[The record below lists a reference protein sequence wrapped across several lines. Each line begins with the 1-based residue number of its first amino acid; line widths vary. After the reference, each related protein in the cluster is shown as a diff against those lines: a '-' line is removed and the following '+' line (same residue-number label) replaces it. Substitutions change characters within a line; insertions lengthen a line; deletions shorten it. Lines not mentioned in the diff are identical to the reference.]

1 MSPLKKR
8 LLLVL
13 AGLIAVATAGLC
25 AYVRWGLMGDLPS
38 TASIRELR
46 LEEPLRIYTRDGEL
60 MGEFGAERR
69 APLDYEEFP
78 KPVIQAFLAAE
89 DDRFFEHPGV
99 DWQGI
104 ARAGFVL
111 LTTGEKS
118 QGGSTITMQL
128 ARNVFLTSE
137 RTFTRKA
144 REILLALQIERDM
157 TKEEI
162 LELYLNKIFLGN
174 RAYGVGAAAQV
185 YFGTDV
191 HSLTL
196 AQTALLAGL
205 PKAPSRDNPTAN
217 PQRARDRR
225 DYVLRRMRELEFI
238 SELDFEAAKAEAVA
252 TQTERPLAEVD
263 AHYVGEMVRADL
275 FAQYGDAI
283 YGQGL
288 RVTTTI
294 DAKMQKAAND
304 ALRRALRDYDE
315 RHEYRGPEA
324 KLPVEALSQV
334 SAKADEPRALVD
346 AALDALPTVVG
357 LHPAVVVEF
366 EATPKPRLKVLTRDH
381 ALIDVPAAELEWAAL
396 KPHALRRGDIVRI
409 FKNGEHWRLTQVPVV
424 QGALVA
430 LDPHDGAI
438 RALIGGYD
446 FFEGKFNRVLQAR
459 RQPGSGF
466 KPFLYTAALAYGF
479 TPASVVLDAP
489 VVFDDP
495 ALEDTWRP
503 ENYTG
508 KFYGP
513 TRLRE
518 ALVHSR
524 NLVSIRL
531 LQAIGIPYAR
541 NFAAQFGL
549 APDRMPNDLTL
560 ALGSATYTPLE
571 VARAYAVFAN
581 GGFLVDPHFI
591 REVVRPDGTVLFKA
605 APPVACPECAEAKIE
620 AAAGTP
626 ATPPPSPPPVPGPA
640 ELATLPDGTPLAPRV
655 LEARLVYLMRDMLR
669 EVVTRGTGAK
679 AGELGR
685 GDLAGKT
692 GTTNDEADA
701 WFNGF
706 NSSLVAISW
715 VGFDQ
720 PQPLGRG
727 EVGGR
732 AALPMWMDFMKVA
745 LEGTKEEVP
754 ERPPGLVTV
763 RIDPETGKLAA
774 AGAPDAIFELVPAES
789 LPPPDTEAPIEGE
802 PEPGKVEDLY

>member
-1 MSPLKKR
+1 MSPLAKR
-8 LLLVL
+8 LVLVL
-13 AGLIAVATAGLC
+13 AGLATVAGL
-25 AYVRWGLMGDLPS
+25 ALAGYVRWGLMADLPS
-38 TASIRELR
+38 TASIRELK
-46 LEEPLRIYTRDGEL
+46 LEEPLRIYTGDGKL
-60 MGEFGAERR
+60 VGEFGSERR
-69 APLDYEEFP
+69 APLDYADFP
-78 KPVIQAFLAAE
+78 KPIIQAFLAAE

-99 DWQGI
+99 DWQGLV
-104 ARAGFVL
+104 RAAWVL
-111 LTTGEKS
+111 LSTGDKS

-137 RTFTRKA
+137 RTYTRKA

-157 TKEEI
+157 SKEEI

-185 YFGTDV
+185 YFGADV
-191 HSLTL
+191 HALSL
-196 AQTALLAGL
+196 AQVALLAGL
-205 PKAPSRDNPTAN
+205 PKAPSRDNPSAS
-217 PQRARDRR
+217 PERARDRR

-238 SELDFEAAKAEAVA
+238 SELDHAAAKAEPV
-252 TQTERPLAEVD
+252 TTLTERPPAEVD
-263 AHYVGEMVRADL
+263 AHYVAEMVRAEL
-275 FAQYGDAI
+275 YAQHGDAL

-288 RVTTTI
+288 RVTTTL
-294 DAKMQKAAND
+294 DSRMQIAANE
-304 ALRRALRDYDE
+304 ALRRALRAYDE
-315 RHEYRGPEA
+315 RHAYRGPEA
-324 KLPVEALSQV
+324 RLPPEALSQV
-334 SAKADEPRALVD
+334 TAVGEESRALLD
-346 AALDALPTVVG
+346 ASLDALPTVVG
-357 LHPAVVVEF
+357 LLPAVVVEF
-366 EATPKPRLKVLTRDH
+366 SAAPPKLKVLTREHTLVDLQPPQFEE
-381 ALIDVPAAELEWAAL
+381 APLKAGAL
-396 KPHALRRGDIVRI
+396 KRGDIVRVM
-409 FKNGEHWRLTQVPVV
+409 KEGDRWHLTQVPQV

-430 LDPHDGAI
+430 IDPRDGAI
-438 RALIGGYD
+438 RALVGGYD

-459 RQPGSGF
+459 RQPGSAF
-466 KPFLYTAALAYGF
+466 KPFLYSAALAYGF
-479 TPASVVLDAP
+479 TPASVIVDAP

-531 LQAIGIPYAR
+531 LQAIGIPFAR
-541 NFAAQFGL
+541 NFVAQFGL
-549 APDRMPNDLTL
+549 PAERLPNDLTL

-571 VARAYAVFAN
+571 MARGYAVFAN
-581 GGFLVDPHFI
+581 GGFLVDPYFI
-591 REVVRPDGTVLFKA
+591 AEATLADGTAVFKA
-605 APPVACPECAEAKIE
+605 APPVACAECAEAKIE
-620 AAAGTP
+620 AAA
-626 ATPPPSPPPVPGPA
+626 APPPGPVPGPA
-640 ELATLPDGTPLAPRV
+640 ELATLPDGTVLAPRV
-655 LEARLVYLMRDMLR
+655 FEPRLVYLVRDMLR
-669 EVVTRGTGAK
+669 DVVTRGTGAK
-679 AGELGR
+679 ATELGR
-685 GDLAGKT
+685 ADLAGKT

-706 NSSLVAISW
+706 NSDLVAIAW

-745 LEGTKEEVP
+745 LQGVPDAWP

-774 AGAPDAIFELVPAES
+774 AGAPEAIFEMVPAELVPA
-789 LPPPDTEAPIEGE
+789 PAPDGEVPAEGERQPGE
-802 PEPGKVEDLY
+802 PEEIY